1 MKKLILFL
9 KILLLLIIMLA
20 PAPLGLIEAPLGAS
34 IAVAATSAAF
44 YIGCVIYNVIYRARQ
59 TKKIMATS
67 AKNLQDDL
75 ERQKDEIRAN
85 SELARKKVVRNIRLG
100 MLYGIL
106 LILAALLIT
115 WGMSTLVNHYMLFE
129 PNLIEDIWGREII
142 LILLSLI
149 FFGFFGL
156 IPTSIILFGK
166 ASPRSLSWPHGMT
179 GIISDK
185 DYPLLYAVAER
196 AAKAVGYT
204 GKYYLRMDLDDCGI
218 SVAEEYGVILVYLA
232 PSSLSIM
239 TEEELY
245 TVLLH
250 EFSHATNSDTKWSNR
265 FSNAVAKFDCDGRG
279 FLNNVKCLLFQKVND
294 VVGEA
299 TDIYRTYSSLAQE
312 QRADEAVK
320 AHGDAQAYINCTA
333 KDTMLSRFLSAP
345 NPKLYYNIYESETPV
360 TDWYERKVKLFEE
373 ALPTEHDRLKE
384 VVLRTLHGKRD
395 SHPTLSM
402 RMKSLGVTDFDI
414 SARPDG
420 QFLEEINKFVAK
432 CSEIRALDKETWKED
447 RKTDYLEVKERL
459 EKFENKL
466 AAGETPDRYE
476 LWQSLTDYSLA
487 APQKALELADKI
499 LASDPEDKHALTV
512 KGMILCAM
520 DRHEGLAL
528 LRKAVDKASFY
539 SSAYLYEKYGNAVML
554 SGDEKLLEEVR
565 AEQASVAQ
573 KALDCAKARYTLKKP
588 SPAQILPCDLSEA
601 EIADM
606 CCVLNNHGDDI
617 DSVYIAAQG
626 NTKIKTH
633 IVLYKLKNPNARDYD
648 DSFLGFLHMLESMES
663 FFIFYNA
670 NNSLAWA
677 IQDKGIKLK

>member
-34 IAVAATSAAF
+34 ISVAAASAAL
-44 YIGCVIYNVIYRARQ
+44 YIGCIIYNRIYMVRQ
-59 TKKIMATS
+59 TSKLMATS
-67 AKNLQDDL
+67 AKNLQDTL
-75 ERQKDEIRAN
+75 EKQKDEIRTN
-85 SELARKKVVRNIRLG
+85 SELARKKVVRSIRLG

-106 LILAALLIT
+106 LILAAVLIT
-115 WGMSTLVNHYMLFE
+115 WGMSMIVNHYMLFE

-142 LILLSLI
+142 LILLSIL
-149 FFGFFGL
+149 FFGLFGL
-156 IPTSIILFGK
+156 IPTSAILFAK
-166 ASPRSLSWPHGMT
+166 SKQLSLPHGMT

-239 TEEELY
+239 IEEELY

-265 FSNAVAKFDCDGRG
+265 FANAVAKFDCSGRG

-312 QRADEAVK
+312 QRADEAIKVY
-320 AHGDAQAYINCTA
+320 GDAQAYINCTA
-333 KDTMLSRFLSAP
+333 KDMMLSRFLGAP
-345 NPKLYYNIYESETPV
+345 NPELYYSIYESETPI
-360 TDWYERKVKLFEE
+360 TDYYEHKVKLFEE

-384 VVLRTLHGKRD
+384 VVLRTLHGKSD

-402 RMKSLGVTDFDI
+402 RMKSLGVTDCDV
-414 SARPDG
+414 SARPEG
-420 QFLEEINKFVAK
+420 QYLEEINKFIAK
-432 CSEIRALDKETWKED
+432 CSNIHALDKETWEEN
-447 RKTDYLEVKERL
+447 RKDDYLEVKERL
-459 EKFENKL
+459 EKFEAKL
-466 AAGETPDRYE
+466 SAGETPDRYE
-476 LWQSLTDYSLA
+476 MWMSLTDYSMA

-499 LASDPEDKHALTV
+499 LESDPEDKRALTV
-512 KGMILCAM
+512 KGMTLCAM
-520 DRHEGLAL
+520 DRREGLTL

-539 SSAYLYEKYGNAVML
+539 SSVYLYGKYCDAVMR
-554 SGDEKLLEEVR
+554 SGDEKLLEEMR

-573 KALDCAKARYTLKKP
+573 KALDCAKVRYTLKKP
-588 SPAQILPCDLSEA
+588 SEKQILPCDLPEA

-606 CCVLNNHGDDI
+606 CCILNNHGEDLV
-617 DSVYIAAQG
+617 SVYIAKQG
-626 NTKIKTH
+626 NTEIKTH
-633 IVLYKLKNPNARDYD
+633 IVLYKLKNPNVRNYN
-648 DSFLGFLHMLESMES
+648 DSFFEYLHMIESMES

-670 NNSLAWA
+670 NNSLARA